1 MNFSQ
6 LSKKIISLILSLIF
20 ILTLG
25 CSTVFATDS
34 SSEIDEFNY
43 IRFNPTDTRIASD
56 GSFDFRFSYNLRSDT
71 FIANSTSI
79 SINTCAHLS
88 RLGTGEI
95 TTSRTHQ
102 FCVVLKHDGIVDKEV
117 GRYYGYADGVY
128 GGLTFTNIKKGDKYY
143 FTMSPTD
150 GNFHLGA
157 YYFEGYGDV
166 SPVTIK

>member
-1 MNFSQ
+1 MKFSQ
-6 LSKKIISLILSLIF
+6 LSKKAIALILSFIF
-20 ILTLG
+20 MLTLG
-25 CSTVFATDS
+25 CSTAFAVDFT
-34 SSEIDEFNY
+34 SEVNDLDY
-43 IRFNPTDTRIASD
+43 IRFNPIDARIASD
-56 GSFDFRFSYNLRSDT
+56 GAFDFRFSYNLRSDT

-79 SINTCAHLS
+79 SINTCAYLL
-88 RLGTGEI
+88 RLDTGEI
-95 TTSRTHQ
+95 STSRTHQ

-150 GNFHLGA
+150 GNFHLGP
-157 YYFEGYGDV
+157 YYFKGYGDV